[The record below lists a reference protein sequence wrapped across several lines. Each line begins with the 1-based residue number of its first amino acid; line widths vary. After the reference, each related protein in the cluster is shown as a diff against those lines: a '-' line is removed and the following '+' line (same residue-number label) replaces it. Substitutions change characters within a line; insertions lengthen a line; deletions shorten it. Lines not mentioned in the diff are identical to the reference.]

1 MEKFSDSWRTLVIA
15 DEKYSIR
22 CLERDRSFKI
32 FLTNLH
38 DIWIEY
44 LDENN
49 IIQKCKTLNPSLSIE
64 DMDIVRY
71 IGQLLMDIEKRAV
84 KKSVEH
90 IEFAENL
97 DGGIFKFSIDFEKG
111 SSQQLWEEVTM
122 PLCLL
127 AGELQRRQTILLDLV
142 RKKDEEITEYKL
154 NGAKLTRKYITTEKF
169 DQAVFQ
175 RNAPKLDIKH
185 IFESFEN
192 VMAMQAEVK
201 DSIKLKPVCLTQEN
215 NDVALIKNEVLEDS
229 ESTEQRE
236 NSSTILENIE
246 DTSNVK
252 IKKIKKPMDDDY
264 GENEAMTRKK
274 SRSAPTESFKK
285 TKNTIHD
292 FIK

>member
-1 MEKFSDSWRTLVIA
+1 
-15 DEKYSIR
+15 
-22 CLERDRSFKI
+22 
-32 FLTNLH
+32 
-38 DIWIEY
+38 
-44 LDENN
+44 
-49 IIQKCKTLNPSLSIE
+49 
-64 DMDIVRY
+64 MDIVRY

-154 NGAKLTRKYITTEKF
+154 NGAKLTRRQKVVCKYSTLLTVHPITSRNKRFISMTRIYSKYITTEKF